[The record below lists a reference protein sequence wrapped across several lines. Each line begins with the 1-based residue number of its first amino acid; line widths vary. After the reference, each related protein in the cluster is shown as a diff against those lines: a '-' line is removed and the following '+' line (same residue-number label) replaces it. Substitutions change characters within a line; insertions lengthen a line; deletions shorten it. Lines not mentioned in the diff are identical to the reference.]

1 MNKMSGNPRK
11 RPRNVSDDVD
21 VTRCIICQ
29 NETKYPTTGTER
41 GRIAIQEAAE
51 IRKDI
56 VHDRLLRLDNNNFV
70 YHVTYY
76 CYLSYTHTKSLLNL
90 SNDSTSTKTDDNN
103 NDTSTRIHR
112 SDVKPRSK
120 SLMKESHY
128 KTVCIVCCQ
137 IRYKGKHDKSRISDS
152 SMARNF
158 LKATVSMQDDVFL
171 RTYDLQDEH
180 SVFGANL
187 YYHKLCMLNYFRRY
201 DDTRTTLELG
211 DNRNS
216 LRQRLFST
224 CVSVLEEKIQSKS
237 TVSLRGLR
245 DHLNKSLPANQIK
258 FSNRQLRMMIYDH
271 FGEDIYI
278 TRGSRIYESAKVIS
292 ARNATATTDVD
303 PNNILKQCAQ
313 VLRGEVWKT
322 DFDLCDRFCD
332 SNELKDSWEN
342 TKIPTAWHIFFG
354 TLFKI
359 DKQTKR
365 RQGLKYNTISTDAVN
380 DNCGNNIDNDTS
392 NDSDIGDENETL
404 DSAKGNHDDDDDYDD
419 EEEEDDNVD
428 AYVDEN
434 DETIHDH
441 VVVFTASVKVGN
453 QMAAA
458 RTHMYFFQYQWYCKL
473 NSIQQ

>member
-120 SLMKESHY
+120 SLKEDSHF

-313 VLRGEVWKT
+313 VLRGEV
-322 DFDLCDRFCD
+322 
-332 SNELKDSWEN
+332 
-342 TKIPTAWHIFFG
+342 
-354 TLFKI
+354 
-359 DKQTKR
+359 
-365 RQGLKYNTISTDAVN
+365 
-380 DNCGNNIDNDTS
+380 
-392 NDSDIGDENETL
+392 
-404 DSAKGNHDDDDDYDD
+404 
-419 EEEEDDNVD
+419 
-428 AYVDEN
+428 
-434 DETIHDH
+434 
-441 VVVFTASVKVGN
+441 
-453 QMAAA
+453 
-458 RTHMYFFQYQWYCKL
+458 
-473 NSIQQ
+473 